1 MTIEDEK
8 SERLAEFSRL
18 LDAWGGDPSRWPD
31 NVRMRIAG
39 LATAEAEPRRLL
51 LEARSLGRTLD
62 SARDAPAPTTAQARH
77 ALVDRIVA
85 AAEAI
90 PGLASATPAP
100 SADVVELRPRPSR
113 VVAPASSRWHTAGL
127 VAASL
132 LAGIYIGGTVNLMPM
147 IQELAEAVGL
157 PSTDH
162 ALGEDLGEEETP

>member
-8 SERLAEFSRL
+8 AVRLAEFSRL

-31 NVRMRIAG
+31 AVRMRMTE
-39 LATAEAEPRRLL
+39 LATAEVEPRRLL
-51 LEARSLGRTLD
+51 LEARSLGLTLD
-62 SARDAPAPTTAQARH
+62 SVRDAPAPMTAQARD

-85 AAEAI
+85 AAEVA
-90 PGLASATPAP
+90 PGLATATPAL
-100 SADVVELRPRPSR
+100 SAQIVELRPRPIR
-113 VVAPASSRWHTAGL
+113 ARTPVGSRWHTAGL

-132 LAGIYIGGTVNLMPM
+132 LVGIYIGGTVNLMPM